1 MTFVDLYLIICVA
14 LALSGVFH
22 AVRVFREKMPPGRV
36 RRMGVTDESFGHMI
50 IIYYLVLFEGV
61 YGFVSFI
68 LDFPPLWVDVLL
80 FLVIIISALAVYSSL
95 IHRKKFNRV
104 AFMIGFLFPVIIPG
118 FHIVAKLIR

>member
-1 MTFVDLYLIICVA
+1 MTFVNLYLLICIA

-22 AVRVFREKMPPGRV
+22 AVRLFREKMPPGRA
-36 RRMGVTDESFGHMI
+36 RRLGITDESFGHMT
-50 IIYYLVLFEGV
+50 IIYYFVLFEGV

-95 IHRKKFNRV
+95 IHREKFNRG
-104 AFMIGFLFPVIIPG
+104 AFTISFLFPVIIPG
-118 FHIVAKLIR
+118 FHIVAKVIR